1 MTRPSYGW
9 EVLGE
14 HGDPVP
20 GDPDTVARLGRDL
33 RKTAESIEREA
44 REIKALAS
52 VEAWKGKAAD
62 EFREQASK
70 ASDKLRKAFHRYDE
84 AAKALG
90 EDAGDGVSSGPYAR
104 ELHRAQKI
112 ADKALRDA
120 QEADAEHSST
130 QRAISQQPADTPKDD
145 PTAVKLKAKQDAA
158 AGVVGDAKKELQR
171 AKDIRDH
178 AAKAAADAIRH
189 AIDHDGLKD
198 SRWDKFKGWVHEHA
212 DIIGK
217 IADIA
222 GIVATVCGVLSLCVG
237 WIPVIGQALAGI
249 LGTIALVATLVSLV
263 AHVLLA
269 LSGDGNWFDVALD
282 VVGLATFGIGRG
294 AMAGARGASAG
305 TRALARSTKFKSL
318 AEEAAARG
326 LKKGTKA
333 YNTVMAKAQKAANKA
348 AGSGAPRGKDA
359 AKAMA
364 EAPKGW
370 FPGWS
375 RVGEALNPVKI
386 GKESWQSVKDLKAFR
401 DVPQLFHG
409 STWQGVK
416 FKIGDP
422 GVISSAQKVADIAS
436 DVASSN
442 AVKAS
447 ASVLRTQTNIW
458 VGATGVATVTD
469 LADKIGA
476 GDALGLKDST
486 VREIGD

>member
-20 GDPDTVARLGRDL
+20 GDPDTVARLGREL

-62 EFREQASK
+62 EFRDQASK

-90 EDAGDGVSSGPYAR
+90 EDAGDGVTGGPYAR

-120 QEADAEHSST
+120 QDADTEHSGA

-158 AGVVGDAKKELQR
+158 AGAIGEAKKDLQR

-222 GIVATVCGVLSLCVG
+222 GWVATICGTLSLLVG
-237 WIPVIGQALAGI
+237 WIPIIGQALAGI

-294 AMAGARGASAG
+294 AIAGARGASAG
-305 TRALARSTKFKSL
+305 TRALARSARYKSIMES
-318 AEEAAARG
+318 AVANG

-333 YNTVMAKAQKAANKA
+333 YQKQVAKAWKIANRESGGAA
-348 AGSGAPRGKDA
+348 RGKDA
-359 AKAMA
+359 ANAMKN
-364 EAPKGW
+364 APKGW
-370 FPGWS
+370 FPGWG
-375 RVGEALNPVKI
+375 RVGDAVNPVKI
-386 GKESWQSVKDLKAFR
+386 AKESWQSVKDLKAFR

-409 STWQGVK
+409 NTWTGVRAAVGDTGLATDAANLARANVGNIANGAVHAGADV
-416 FKIGDP
+416 FK
-422 GVISSAQKVADIAS
+422 
-436 DVASSN
+436 
-442 AVKAS
+442 
-447 ASVLRTQTNIW
+447 TQTRIW
-458 VGATGVATVTD
+458 IGATGIASGID
-469 LADKIGA
+469 AADKAGA